1 MKTNDKNSLK
11 SKCVNCRVVEIRGAI
26 ELIKI
31 NLSEI
36 EKSDESKSI
45 RYLVNSET
53 HDAKKYL
60 ELFEWQVTTLSDL
73 FD

>member
-11 SKCVNCRVVEIRGAI
+11 STCVNCRIVEIREAI
-26 ELIKI
+26 EQIKI
-31 NLSEI
+31 HLSEI
-36 EKSDESKSI
+36 EKSDESKPV
-45 RYLVNSET
+45 RYLVFSET

-60 ELFEWQVTTLSDL
+60 ELFEWQVTTLCDL